1 MGQSLTGKNRKIY
14 FFPRQNRKVTAL
26 WHDQKDPVLYVGIA
40 PIQKTNQH
48 DPLKPYLMDRRTFD
62 FNRDGLAN
70 FGLIPDMLQD
80 LHNVEMPKHD
90 LQALFGSAEAYLEM
104 WERVEQAK

>member
-1 MGQSLTGKNRKIY
+1 
-14 FFPRQNRKVTAL
+14 
-26 WHDQKDPVLYVGIA
+26 
-40 PIQKTNQH
+40 
-48 DPLKPYLMDRRTFD
+48 MDSRTFD

-104 WERVEQAK
+104 WERVERAK